1 MYKEIVNSLYGSVV
15 RGISD
20 KLKYDLQ
27 TRTTQILFG
36 AERSNPIIAYWTTAF
51 IRSVKGECLKRIQ
64 TVEGRVVS
72 VTTEGFIN
80 DLTNLEE

>member
-1 MYKEIVNSLYGSVV
+1 V

-36 AERSNPIIAYWTTAF
+36 AELSNPIIAYWTTAF
-51 IRSVKGECLKRIQ
+51 LYPKCQR
-64 TVEGRVVS
+64 
-72 VTTEGFIN
+72 
-80 DLTNLEE
+80 